1 MRERLPCSRRMY
13 ALSAASYVLTAAEWE
28 QKALHCHIFY
38 ISPLHA
44 MLSCWCIVGVDAGSA
59 AGYGVS
65 GFLESFLVLV
75 VVIAAVVFVMELI
88 VGCLWL

>member
-1 MRERLPCSRRMY
+1 ML
-13 ALSAASYVLTAAEWE
+13 
-28 QKALHCHIFY
+28 F
-38 ISPLHA
+38 SPLHA
-44 MLSCWCIVGVDAGSA
+44 TLSCWCIVGVDAGSA

-65 GFLESFLVLV
+65 GFLVSFLVLV

>member
-1 MRERLPCSRRMY
+1 
-13 ALSAASYVLTAAEWE
+13 
-28 QKALHCHIFY
+28 
-38 ISPLHA
+38 

-65 GFLESFLVLV
+65 GFLVSFLVLV